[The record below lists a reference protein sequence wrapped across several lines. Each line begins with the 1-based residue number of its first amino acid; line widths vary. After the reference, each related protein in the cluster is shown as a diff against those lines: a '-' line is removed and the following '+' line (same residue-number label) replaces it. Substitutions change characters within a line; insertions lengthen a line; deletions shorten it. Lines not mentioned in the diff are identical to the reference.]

1 MKPLINFYFRHKK
14 LCTVA
19 LLALVLAVASFA
31 PNLAFAAATADA
43 AKDAA
48 KDTGSI
54 LRDVNDIFNLILQ
67 TSSALFWPVIVMI
80 GSLLDNDL
88 IFGGAMGE
96 KLLAI
101 WVQVRNLV
109 NIAFVL
115 ILLAIAV
122 YNVLGIGKDGEG
134 SPLSLKQA
142 LPKFV
147 LALVAVNFSF
157 LAVKVVLDFTNVLT
171 GVVFALPTSVS
182 DQNVNLPGLV
192 DSTICGTQS
201 KEVPMRAIWCEDNK
215 INERARALFSRLD
228 RSNITLA
235 YALRF
240 GKTIE
245 LKFVKDDLQGLGQL
259 GFNIIFNTVL
269 YVVFAV
275 SFIVLFLVLL
285 ARIVVL
291 WVAVVLSPVMA
302 LGIVLPNLKEL
313 AGGTEGM
320 QTTLI
325 QNAIA
330 PIKIGLVLA
339 VGYIMLDGFQA
350 DKSIHGEFL
359 SSSTMSAI
367 DPNSIPTGINDLQQ
381 LMIAVAVVVILWT
394 GVFMMAEKSSAK
406 FLTDK
411 IKGYGEGFGSWAA
424 KLPTYAQVLPV
435 QGKNQSIQQLLDTGK
450 FFGEK
455 LYESGR
461 SPLRGTDRASAL
473 RELGTVAQTG
483 NEDQIKTRF
492 SHAVRNDPGI
502 INEEGFRRA
511 MIDAGNHIPALKTLG
526 DAFGNAKTQDARV
539 EAIFDPK
546 ATDQLAVSLRQV
558 LGGSK
563 ARAKEMVGAGTEAS
577 KPVKSKDDVKD
588 VLTTNKRT
596 AQELVDGKNAFD
608 GWDVPKVTRLQQL
621 VSKFG
626 DGFAEAVSVVNG
638 KVDQAILTGGDALAA
653 LSASSTTQNIDDAL
667 KAAKANGINDKNV
680 LTAAVDKVLA
690 GNATGLAYAKG
701 KIGK

>member
-1 MKPLINFYFRHKK
+1 MKSLINFYFRHKK

-19 LLALVLAVASFA
+19 LLAIALAAAYHA
-31 PNLAFAAATADA
+31 PSLAFADAAADA
-43 AKDAA
+43 AKAA
-48 KDTGSI
+48 KEANDPGSI
-54 LRDVNDIFNLILQ
+54 LRSVNEIFNLILRA
-67 TSSALFWPVIVMI
+67 SSALFWPVIVMI

-115 ILLAIAV
+115 ILLAVAV

-171 GVVFALPTSVS
+171 GVVFALPTTVS
-182 DQNVNLPGLV
+182 EQNVNLPSLV

-201 KEVPMRAIWCEDNK
+201 KEVPMRAIWCENNK

-245 LKFVKDDLQGLGQL
+245 LKFVKDDLQGLSQL

-269 YVVFAV
+269 YVIFAV

-291 WVAVVLSPVMA
+291 WVAVILSPVMA

-320 QTTLI
+320 QQTLV

-350 DKSIHGEFL
+350 DKSIHGDLL

-406 FLTDK
+406 FITDK
-411 IKGYGEGFGSWAA
+411 IRNYGESFGGWAA
-424 KLPTYAQVLPV
+424 KLPTYAKVLPM
-435 QGKNQSIQQLLDTGK
+435 QGKNQSIQQVLDTGR

-461 SPLRGTDRASAL
+461 SPLRGTDRASTL

-483 NEDQIKTRF
+483 SEEQIKTRF
-492 SHAVRNDPGI
+492 GHAVTNDHGI
-502 INEEGFRRA
+502 INEEGFKKA
-511 MIDAGNHIPALKTLG
+511 MIDAFKKVKDPDFEKRFLAADTPKKRV
-526 DAFGNAKTQDARV
+526 DAIYESNG
-539 EAIFDPK
+539 E
-546 ATDQLAVSLRQV
+546 L
-558 LGGSK
+558 
-563 ARAKEMVGAGTEAS
+563 AKELQAALGSRAAAEQSVSAGTEAP
-577 KPVKSKDDVKD
+577 KPVKTETEARDAIKETGRTPQSLAGKDAFAKWTETNVKEYREAWQAAGD
-588 VLTTNKRT
+588 TFL
-596 AQELVDGKNAFD
+596 NA
-608 GWDVPKVTRLQQL
+608 V
-621 VSKFG
+621 
-626 DGFAEAVSVVNG
+626 
-638 KVDQAILTGGDALAA
+638 KVDVANAPNMPFINAGKIFATTVGTMTSAQVATPQFTHALRKARAAGMDNTVINGIVDHAMKDA
-653 LSASSTTQNIDDAL
+653 
-667 KAAKANGINDKNV
+667 AAKVAAKNFV
-680 LTAAVDKVLA
+680 K
-690 GNATGLAYAKG
+690 
-701 KIGK
+701 